1 MPCER
6 SVRLLDRRLKGSY
19 QGVKYRRRN
28 FYIQKTIC
36 SMFRGAVVHV
46 TLYACDE
53 TRFPTLLELGFKK
66 KENVNPEKK
75 KRIFKKG
82 IS

>member
-1 MPCER
+1 
-6 SVRLLDRRLKGSY
+6 
-19 QGVKYRRRN
+19 
-28 FYIQKTIC
+28 
-36 SMFRGAVVHV
+36 MFRGAVVHV

-75 KRIFKKG
+75 KGFLRKASHDSI
-82 IS
+82 